1 MTQAGS
7 IEPRTIEE
15 RARVDQSAVFR
26 REQDLETTHRTGL
39 GHPLLGIYDEA
50 RGLFVTTGLAPEPP
64 SYELF
69 FLHLTGA
76 DPALSRDIDRA
87 IEEGELDADR
97 ILELR
102 RAHLGEIA
110 SSEVLEIVSSAR
122 GSMERLGDRLSTGR
136 CELEAHDE
144 ALATED
150 EALTPGHTAEHYAAV
165 VQRLK
170 RANARMMAANR
181 RLEADISRAAKETA
195 VLVDRLESA
204 ERTARTD
211 ALTGLLNRR
220 GLADALRNAMESAGR
235 RGQSLCVAMIDI
247 DHFKRINDQW
257 GHSIGDE
264 VLRYVGTFLSH
275 CLKARPDCFAGRH
288 GGEEF
293 VAILPALTIE
303 AACAAVEAIRAALAR
318 QIVRR
323 ASDGA
328 TLGRITFSAGV
339 ALRRA
344 DDSAESLLDRADSA
358 LYAAKRAGRDR
369 VLPELPDRR

>member
-1 MTQAGS
+1 MAVATRRKEGG
-7 IEPRTIEE
+7 
-15 RARVDQSAVFR
+15 VDQSAVFR
-26 REQDLETTHRTGL
+26 RDSSRDITDQPAEPAGL
-39 GHPLLGIYDEA
+39 GHPLVSVYDEA
-50 RGLFVTTGLAPEPP
+50 RGLFVETGLAPEPP
-64 SYELF
+64 AYELF

-87 IEEGELDADR
+87 IEDGVLDQDR
-97 ILELR
+97 ILALR

-110 SSEVLEIVSSAR
+110 SSEVHEIVSSAR
-122 GSMERLGDRLSTGR
+122 GSMERLGDRLSNGR
-136 CELEAHDE
+136 TELEAHDE
-144 ALATED
+144 ALASED
-150 EALTPGHTAEHYAAV
+150 EALTPGRSAEHYAGV
-165 VQRLK
+165 VQRLR

-181 RLEADISRAAKETA
+181 RLEADISRTAKETA
-195 VLVDRLESA
+195 VLLDRLESA
-204 ERTARTD
+204 ERAARTD

-220 GLADALRNAMESAGR
+220 GLTDALRNSIEAAGR
-235 RGQSLCVAMIDI
+235 KNQPLAVAIIDI
-247 DHFKRINDQW
+247 DHFKKIIDQW

-275 CLKARPDCFAGRH
+275 CLKARPDCFAGRP

-293 VAILPALTIE
+293 LAIFPGMPLE

-318 QIVRR
+318 QVVRR

-339 ALRRA
+339 AFLRPEDA
-344 DDSAESLLDRADSA
+344 AETLVDRADAA